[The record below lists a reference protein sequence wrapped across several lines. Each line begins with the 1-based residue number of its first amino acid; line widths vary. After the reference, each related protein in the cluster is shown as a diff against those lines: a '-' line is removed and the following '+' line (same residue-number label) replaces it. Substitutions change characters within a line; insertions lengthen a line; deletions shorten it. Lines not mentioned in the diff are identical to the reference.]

1 MAATRLSDSQK
12 TELVA
17 RFRTG
22 EGSQALAG
30 AYGCSSATVIRAV
43 RAALEPAEYERLK
56 RQGGRRPAPPEPPPL
71 PAPPEP
77 PPLPAEPVPELAA
90 APLEEAVAPN
100 PLALESLA
108 PQEADPED
116 SEAPPAVLAIDDA
129 DDFGADD
136 DGEDDSDDD
145 LLLDDGDDDDGDA
158 PGPAAGMGLVGR
170 GASAVEVRPLAEAT
184 LPASAYMLMEKTV
197 ELQARPLSDFPE
209 LGALDPEELQ
219 LQALVVYLNPR
230 QAKRQCGRSQRV
242 IKIPDL
248 QVFQRTSRFLVAQGI
263 NRVLIEGS
271 LYSLSGS

>member
-56 RQGGRRPAPPEPPPL
+56 QQGGRRPAPPEPPL
-71 PAPPEP
+71 
-77 PPLPAEPVPELAA
+77 LPAEPVPELAA

-263 NRVLIEGS
+263 SRVLIEGS